1 MRLAIT
7 QPNFLPWLGYFE
19 LLDYVDVWVSLDN
32 VQLSRGSFVLRNR
45 VRQPNGAVEWVSVS
59 IPKKCPLQT
68 LIKDA
73 PVSSTGWQERIT
85 RKLESYYRRAPFY
98 DQFGSRVA
106 ELLISTKDAGGVG
119 DLNES
124 IIHELSS
131 WLGIEYEFY
140 RASDLVA
147 TLEGSPQEKVL
158 ALVRH
163 FDADTYCNFA
173 GGIEAGLYD
182 SSAFARGGVELQ
194 KQAYL
199 HPTYSQHGGG
209 FEPFL
214 SIVDLLF
221 ERGGETLE
229 VVQSGRNWQAVQG
242 SSDAPAV

>member
-7 QPNFLPWLGYFE
+7 QPNFMPWLGYFE

-45 VRQPNGAVEWVSVS
+45 VRRPNGAVEWISVN

-68 LIKDA
+68 SIKDV
-73 PVSSTGWQERIT
+73 PLSSNEWQERII
-85 RKLESYYRRAPFY
+85 RRLESYYRLAPFY
-98 DQFGSRVA
+98 ECFGSRVA
-106 ELLISTKDAGGVG
+106 ELLTSNMDAPGLAA
-119 DLNES
+119 LNET

-140 RASDLVA
+140 RASDLEA

-158 ALVRH
+158 SLISH

-173 GGIEAGLYD
+173 GGVDAGLYD
-182 SSAFARGGVELQ
+182 SAAFALQGVTLER
-194 KQAYL
+194 QAYA
-199 HPTYSQHGGG
+199 HPTYPQHAGG

-221 ERGGETLE
+221 EAGGEALE
-229 VVQSGRNWQAVQG
+229 IIRRGRSWQAV
-242 SSDAPAV
+242 

>member
-19 LLDYVDVWVSLDN
+19 LLEYVDVWVSLDN

-45 VRQPNGAVEWVSVS
+45 VRRPDGAVEWISVS

-68 LIKDA
+68 SIKDA
-73 PVSSTGWQERIT
+73 PVSSNGWQERVI
-85 RKLESYYRRAPFY
+85 RRLESYYRRAPFHER
-98 DQFGSRVA
+98 FGSRVA
-106 ELLISTKDAGGVG
+106 ELLTSNMDAPGVAA
-119 DLNES
+119 LNET

-140 RASDLVA
+140 SASDLVA
-147 TLEGSPQEKVL
+147 TLEGSPQEKVFSL
-158 ALVRH
+158 ISH

-173 GGIEAGLYD
+173 GGVDAGLYD
-182 SSAFARGGVELQ
+182 SAAFAQRGIALER
-194 KQAYL
+194 QAYA
-199 HPTYSQHGGG
+199 HPTYPQHSGG

-221 ERGGETLE
+221 EAGGEALE
-229 VVQSGRNWQAVQG
+229 IIRSGRNWQAV
-242 SSDAPAV
+242 